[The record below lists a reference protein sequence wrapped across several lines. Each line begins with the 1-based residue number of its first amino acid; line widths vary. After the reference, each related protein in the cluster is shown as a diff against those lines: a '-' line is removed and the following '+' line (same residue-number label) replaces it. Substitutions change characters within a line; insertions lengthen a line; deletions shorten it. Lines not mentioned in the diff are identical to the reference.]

1 MVASTRMR
9 SSVPTMTSSEALLP
23 ASIAAAEP
31 GNGLGLEAD
40 PWLPFSAACSVA
52 ARSCPVSYGAGAGEV
67 LSFPELGSEPRLPA
81 LLISSAL
88 PPARQA
94 SECGPGPGAGAG
106 AASAA
111 VAAAGPEGASTGSA
125 PAANSTGVHG
135 AVAGALCCR
144 ASRPCTASLLSV

>member
-1 MVASTRMR
+1 MVASTRIR

-31 GNGLGLEAD
+31 GTALGLEAD

-52 ARSCPVSYGAGAGEV
+52 ARSCPVSYGAGAGAV

-81 LLISSAL
+81 LMISSAL

-94 SECGPGPGAGAG
+94 RECDPGPGAGAD

-111 VAAAGPEGASTGSA
+111 AGPDGASTGSA

-144 ASRPCTASLLSV
+144 ASRPCTTSCY